1 MMVERAD
8 TAADISS
15 WRQTWQRLLTLE
27 ALPIIIAMVV
37 LFIFFGLYT
46 PRFLRAANL
55 INVLRNSSYLTIIA
69 SGQMLVLIIG
79 GFDLSVGPVVAL
91 ASVVSASCMVAITSA
106 MPDQVVLA
114 IAVGTGAGLLSGFAV
129 GFVNGLCVAVLRV
142 APFIVTLGTMS
153 IVNGIVFYTT
163 QGVPIYGMPDVFTH
177 TFGRL
182 RWLNLPLTIYLT
194 VVILAIIWW
203 MMNWTRLGRYI
214 YAIGG
219 NIDAARVSG
228 IRINSYTVIAYA
240 LCGLLAALTGV
251 LLTARVGSGEGTLG
265 GTLIFESITA
275 AVLGGVAIGGG
286 FGRVEFVA
294 LGAVF
299 LSLVTNG
306 MNIMRVDSKIQLI
319 VVGVLLILAIAL
331 DRLRRRETA

>member
-1 MMVERAD
+1 MAD
-8 TAADISS
+8 RSRTTEFISS
-15 WRQTWQRLLTLE
+15 CQQAGQWLLYLE

-37 LFIFFGLYT
+37 LFISFGLYT

-55 INVLRNSSYLTIIA
+55 INVIRNSSYLTII
-69 SGQMLVLIIG
+69 SCGQMLVLVIG
-79 GFDLSVGPVVAL
+79 GFDLSVGAVVAL
-91 ASVVSASCMVAITSA
+91 ASVVSASCMVGITSA

-114 IAVGTGAGLLSGFAV
+114 IGVGTGAALVSGLAV
-129 GFVNGLCVAVLRV
+129 GFVNGLCVVLLGV
-142 APFIVTLGTMS
+142 SPFIVTLGTMS
-153 IVNGIVFYTT
+153 IVEGIVFYWT

-177 TFGRL
+177 ALGRL

-194 VVILAIIWW
+194 VAILAVIWW
-203 MMNWTRLGRYI
+203 IMNWTKVGRYI

-219 NIDAARVSG
+219 NVQAVRVSG
-228 IRINSYTVIAYA
+228 IRINFHTVIAYA
-240 LCGLLAALTGV
+240 LCGFLAALTGV

-265 GTLIFESITA
+265 GTLTFESITA

-319 VVGVLLILAIAL
+319 VVGALLILAIAL
-331 DRLRRRETA
+331 DRLRRQERD